1 MDTSKQP
8 TYLVNVGSS
17 RGNLD
22 IFVNGEL
29 VAEAWTIGEYEET
42 IVLGEPPVEVYA
54 RLNGKQG
61 GCYWTYLPEAGG
73 ESDPMKTVC
82 VGGSVVLVA
91 AIVLVIAITGFVFAR
106 SAGRKP

>member
-8 TYLVNVGSS
+8 IYLVNVVSS

-29 VAEAWTIGEYEET
+29 VAEAWTTGEHEET

-61 GCYWTYLPEAGG
+61 GCYWTYLPETGG
-73 ESDPMKTVC
+73 EDAGATGLMLGFGLALFVTGVM
-82 VGGSVVLVA
+82 LVW
-91 AIVLVIAITGFVFAR
+91 VFDLR
-106 SAGRKP
+106 R